1 MEEKSKSP
9 SFYVF
14 NVAGLL
20 LVLSVVG
27 STLRF
32 AVVSVTLVS
41 WLQTQ
46 WLAYTSFLKR
56 RHSARLA
63 AAADQ
68 DRTRRKKQI
77 AEISA
82 EVGENVVALLDE
94 RRQKLVLRL
103 DREADRK
110 GKDYNQ
116 DIVKRIADDLA
127 RFQETELAKDEQR
140 LRLREQKISQREKEL
155 KEKEDWHQELQEK
168 LENRA
173 QEIQK
178 NERELQ
184 IRQKKSDEQ
193 EQRMKDTEQ
202 RLLTQQKAR
211 RALLEEWEG
220 KLEKLRLQQEP
231 KVKSRVVSQPAI
243 SPSPPSVVNKPIV
256 LPPDLLAFA
265 EDLKSYHFTCIG
277 VTKKGTR
284 CGQSMIS
291 NFDKSSAMTRIER
304 MVSPSPADAVLF
316 DMKALRELADWMLCP
331 RWHRDKLPQGAGIA
345 NRWYH
350 QLSDARAQLENQ
362 RATEFKTPESA
373 GVPSLFGSASTGTTA
388 SSFGSSGYQ
397 SKGFHFGGSSMPP
410 AFGQQLFGGS
420 AAKNLKPVFESMSQE
435 SATARNGFGQW

>member
-1 MEEKSKSP
+1 MAEKSKSP

-46 WLAYTSFLKR
+46 WLAYTSFLER

-82 EVGENVVALLDE
+82 EVGENVVPLLDE

-193 EQRMKDTEQ
+193 EQRMKDAEQ

-256 LPPDLLAFA
+256 LPPDLLGFA

-397 SKGFHFGGSSMPP
+397 SKDLHFGGSSMPP